1 MDVFR
6 RTAMNPDIHDHPVPA
21 PLQTVLEL
29 FENELAT
36 LKFPDID
43 QAVLS
48 EAAHAVHE
56 HAESVARAEAALQ
69 AAREALQESQELLLQ
84 KCQRAV
90 AYARVYAEENAALCD
105 KLDAIG
111 LPRSL
116 RHGKNGAQPGLASD
130 VKPPVRRTQ
139 RRQGQRPLFLEP
151 TPAPAVESQAA

>member
-1 MDVFR
+1 M
-6 RTAMNPDIHDHPVPA
+6 THELHDHPVPA
-21 PLQTVLEL
+21 PIQTVLEL

-48 EAAHAVHE
+48 EAAHAVYQ

-90 AYARVYAEENAALCD
+90 AYARVYAEENAVLCD

-116 RHGKNGAQPGLASD
+116 RNGKHSAQPGLSSD
-130 VKPPVRRTQ
+130 VKPPVRRTP
-139 RRQGQRPLFLEP
+139 RRQGQRPLFLESA
-151 TPAPAVESQAA
+151 PAPVVEDQAA